1 METGQQK
8 VKNALREKFIIF
20 CLLISITL
28 FGGWQSKSDRKL
40 NDEQYNVLNS
50 LFKRETILF
59 QKTSTN
65 KSWGYYHTED
75 WLLEKMDLC
84 LLENENDRKKI
95 VKELMNSDFQSNL
108 KSHISNQTIPSQI
121 EELKSKNSGIKLIKK
136 DISGTVPRVSAPFIF
151 EDKAL
156 VYFEDPFEESIFYLK
171 KDQSGN
177 WEWICKFTLFIIFE
191 D

>member
-1 METGQQK
+1 M
-8 VKNALREKFIIF
+8 
-20 CLLISITL
+20 
-28 FGGWQSKSDRKL
+28 
-40 NDEQYNVLNS
+40 
-50 LFKRETILF
+50 
-59 QKTSTN
+59 
-65 KSWGYYHTED
+65 
-75 WLLEKMDLC
+75 
-84 LLENENDRKKI
+84 ENENDRKKI
-95 VKELMNSDFQSNL
+95 VKELMISNFQSNL